1 MTYNQ
6 ITLNG
11 LDLINDNYF
20 CTISGAF
27 DMEKTIISNDLSID
41 GQSFARSKIN
51 PKNLVLNV
59 AILRLNETNVLNVNK
74 AIYGNDLKTIVLDTV
89 EIGKV
94 HGTAEVKS
102 KVRGDSINLL
112 SISLTMFD
120 PYWYSEDYQRI
131 HLGAT
136 YSSGLVFSPSTHIKL
151 WGNDGIK
158 FGAATGEA
166 GTIVNSGNTNTY
178 PQITVMGACSGITV
192 INVTTNQ
199 SFSYAGNILS
209 GDALTA
215 DFSPEQAIAL
225 YVGSRLEQIPITGDL
240 MKCVPGNNVFTFARN
255 STENIQ
261 HCEISIQ
268 SRWI

>member
-27 DMEKTIISNDLSID
+27 DMEKTIVANDLSID

-51 PKNLVLNV
+51 PKNLVLNI

-74 AIYGNDLKTIVLDTV
+74 AIYGDNLKTIVLDTV

-94 HGTAEVKS
+94 YGKVEVKS
-102 KVRGDSINLL
+102 KARGDSINLL

-120 PYWYSEDYQRI
+120 PCWYSEDAQSI
-131 HLGAT
+131 ELGAT
-136 YSSGLVFSPSTHIKL
+136 YSSGVIFSPTTSIDL
-151 WGNDGIK
+151 WGAGIV
-158 FGAATGEA
+158 FGTATGAAGIVTNYGNVVSYPKI
-166 GTIVNSGNTNTY
+166 TIVGE
-178 PQITVMGACSGITV
+178 CSGMSVT
-192 INVTTNQ
+192 NVTTSQ
-199 SFSYAGNILS
+199 IVHLSYPLAENDVLV
-209 GDALTA
+209 A
-215 DFSPEQAIAL
+215 DFNPETHYTTINGVREFFSNSL
-225 YVGSRLEQIPITGDL
+225 DL
-240 MKCVPGNNVFTFARN
+240 LKCVPGENVFTFARN
-255 STENIQ
+255 STQNKK
-261 HCEISIQ
+261 HCTISLQ

>member
-1 MTYNQ
+1 
-6 ITLNG
+6 
-11 LDLINDNYF
+11 
-20 CTISGAF
+20 
-27 DMEKTIISNDLSID
+27 MEKTIIANDLSID

-51 PKNLVLNV
+51 PKNLVLNI

-74 AIYGNDLKTIVLDTV
+74 AIYGNDLKTIALDTV

-94 HGTAEVKS
+94 SGRIEIKS
-102 KVRGDSINLL
+102 RVRGDSANLL
-112 SISLTMFD
+112 SLTLTMPD
-120 PYWYSEDYQRI
+120 PYWYSSEFQRI
-131 HLGAT
+131 RLGAT
-136 YSSGLVFSPSTHIKL
+136 YSSGLIFSPSTHIKL

-158 FGAATGEA
+158 FGAATGES
-166 GTIVNSGNTNTY
+166 GTIVNSGNTDTY

-199 SFSYAGNILS
+199 SFSYAGNILE
-209 GDALTA
+209 GDVLTA
-215 DFSPEQAIAL
+215 NFSPEQAIAL

-261 HCEISIQ
+261 HCEVSIL

>member
-51 PKNLVLNV
+51 PKSPVLNI
-59 AILRLNETNVLNVNK
+59 AILRLNETNVLNINK
-74 AIYGNDLKTIVLDTV
+74 AIYGDNLKTIVLDTV

-94 HGTAEVKS
+94 TGKAEIKS
-102 KVRGDSINLL
+102 RVRGDSANLL
-112 SISLTMFD
+112 SLSLTMPD

-131 HLGAT
+131 RLGAT
-136 YSSGLVFSPSTHIKL
+136 YSSGIIFSPSTHIKL

-158 FGAATGEA
+158 FGTATGEA
-166 GTIVNSGNTNTY
+166 GTIVNSGNADTY

-192 INVTTNQ
+192 INLTTNQ

-209 GDALTA
+209 GDVLTA
-215 DFSPEQAIAL
+215 DFSPEQAIEL

-240 MKCVPGNNVFTFARN
+240 MKCVPGNNAFTFARN
-255 STENIQ
+255 SNENVQ
-261 HCEISIQ
+261 HCEVSIQ
-268 SRWI
+268 SRWV